1 MMNNFVEVMEVIGSI
16 IGTLL
21 TIMTFVGIISK
32 KPKEWF
38 RRLIREESIAANQG
52 LATQLTEIQNHL
64 KESDETD
71 QTILRNNITHIYFK
85 YKKDKQIPHFEKEN
99 VLYLAEQY
107 DKLNGNSYVKQ
118 IVKEIKT
125 WDEIS

>member
-1 MMNNFVEVMEVIGSI
+1 MINNFVEVMEVIGSI

-52 LATQLTEIQNHL
+52 LSTQLTEIQNHL

-118 IVKEIKT
+118 IVEEIKT

>member
-1 MMNNFVEVMEVIGSI
+1 MINNFVEVMEIVGSI
-16 IGTLL
+16 IGTIL

-118 IVKEIKT
+118 IVEEIKT

>member
-1 MMNNFVEVMEVIGSI
+1 MINNFVEVMEVVGSI

-52 LATQLTEIQNHL
+52 LVTQLTEIQNHL

-107 DKLNGNSYVKQ
+107 NKLNGNSYVKQ
-118 IVKEIKT
+118 IVEEIKT

>member
-1 MMNNFVEVMEVIGSI
+1 MINNFVEVMEVIGSI

-38 RRLIREESIAANQG
+38 RRLIREEIIAANQG
-52 LATQLTEIQNHL
+52 LVTQLTEIQNHL

-118 IVKEIKT
+118 IVEEIKT

>member
-1 MMNNFVEVMEVIGSI
+1 MINNFVEVMEIVGSI
-16 IGTLL
+16 IGTIL

-52 LATQLTEIQNHL
+52 LVTQLTEIQNHL

-107 DKLNGNSYVKQ
+107 NKLNGNSYVKQ
-118 IVKEIKT
+118 IVEEIKT

>member
-1 MMNNFVEVMEVIGSI
+1 MNRFIEIMEIVGSVIGS
-16 IGTLL
+16 LL
-21 TIMTFVGIISK
+21 TIMTFIGIISK

-38 RRLIREESIAANQG
+38 RRLIREESIAANQS

-107 DKLNGNSYVKQ
+107 NKLNGNSYVKQ
-118 IVKEIKT
+118 IVEEIKT
-125 WDEIS
+125 WDEIV

>member
-1 MMNNFVEVMEVIGSI
+1 MINNFVEIMEIVGSI
-16 IGTLL
+16 IGTIL

-107 DKLNGNSYVKQ
+107 DKLKGNSYVKQ
-118 IVKEIKT
+118 IVEEIKT